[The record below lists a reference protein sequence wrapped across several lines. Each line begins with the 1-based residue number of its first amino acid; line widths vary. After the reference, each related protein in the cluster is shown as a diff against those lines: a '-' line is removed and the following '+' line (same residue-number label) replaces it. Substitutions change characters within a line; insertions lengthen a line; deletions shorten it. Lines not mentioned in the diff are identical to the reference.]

1 MAETSN
7 LLSQEELDALAAGI
21 EDGSIESDTGI
32 NTGARAVKHDLTNE
46 DSSLGVNVG
55 AIDMINE
62 RFVRQFR
69 LGLLEVLRTTPKVN
83 MANVEIMKFGDY
95 LKDLSPPLAV
105 NTIRLNPLRGYS
117 MVVIDPSV
125 IFASLDNFFGG
136 FGRGIDGL
144 PPGRMFTPT
153 ETRII
158 NIMLEVV
165 FSSLTEAW
173 APIMDL
179 TCESV
184 GSEINPQFVQ
194 IVDENDLVIVC
205 HLDVELSGKERGAID
220 VVYPFATLKPIRDVL
235 RGRVQ
240 DSDDPSVDHR
250 IWERELIDA
259 TSDAELQHRVILG
272 EIDLMLGQF
281 DNLKAGDILD
291 LRKYDLARVL
301 VGDIPLFEAE
311 IGNANGYAA
320 ARLVRSVELSESDDT

>member
-55 AIDMINE
+55 AVDMINE

-117 MVVIDPSV
+117 MVVIEPSV

-136 FGRGIDGL
+136 FGRGIDSL
-144 PPGRMFTPT
+144 PPGRLFTPT
-153 ETRII
+153 ESSII
-158 NIMLEVV
+158 KIMMDV
-165 FSSLTEAW
+165 FFGSLQEAW
-173 APIMDL
+173 APIL
-179 TCESV
+179 PLQCEHV
-184 GSEINPQFVQ
+184 GSEINPQFAQ
-194 IVDENDLVIVC
+194 IADENDLVVVSRFSSD
-205 HLDVELSGKERGAID
+205 LGDQASGNID
-220 VVYPFATLKPIRDVL
+220 LVYPYSSLKPIRDLL
-235 RGRVQ
+235 RSRVQ
-240 DSDDPSVDHR
+240 TGDGNDASDKAWST
-250 IWERELIDA
+250 ELQSA
-259 TSDAELQHRVILG
+259 ALDAELELKVTLADIETTLK
-272 EIDLMLGQF
+272 QF
-281 DNLKAGDILD
+281 EELREDDIIYLNKADYARIHINDVPVFDADIGSNGSNMAAQIV
-291 LRKYDLARVL
+291 KSLAPVK
-301 VGDIPLFEAE
+301 
-311 IGNANGYAA
+311 
-320 ARLVRSVELSESDDT
+320 

>member
-55 AIDMINE
+55 AVDMINE

-117 MVVIDPSV
+117 MVVIEPSV

-136 FGRGIDGL
+136 FGRGIDSL
-144 PPGRMFTPT
+144 PPGRLFTPT
-153 ETRII
+153 ESSII
-158 NIMLEVV
+158 KIMMDV
-165 FSSLTEAW
+165 FFGSLQEAW
-173 APIMDL
+173 APIL
-179 TCESV
+179 PLQCEHV
-184 GSEINPQFVQ
+184 GSEINPQFAQ
-194 IVDENDLVIVC
+194 IADENDLVVVSRFSSD
-205 HLDVELSGKERGAID
+205 LGDQASGNID
-220 VVYPFATLKPIRDVL
+220 LVYPYSSLRPIRDLL
-235 RGRVQ
+235 RSRVQ
-240 DSDDPSVDHR
+240 TGDGNDASDKAWST
-250 IWERELIDA
+250 ELQSA
-259 TSDAELQHRVILG
+259 ALDAELELKVTLADIETTLK
-272 EIDLMLGQF
+272 QF
-281 DNLKAGDILD
+281 EELREDDIIYLNKADYARIHINDVPVFDADIGSNGSNMAAQIV
-291 LRKYDLARVL
+291 KSLAP
-301 VGDIPLFEAE
+301 IK
-311 IGNANGYAA
+311 
-320 ARLVRSVELSESDDT
+320 

>member
-55 AIDMINE
+55 AVDMINE

-117 MVVIDPSV
+117 MVVIEPSV

-136 FGRGIDGL
+136 FGRGIDSL
-144 PPGRMFTPT
+144 PPGRLFTPT
-153 ETRII
+153 ESSII
-158 NIMLEVV
+158 KIMMDV
-165 FSSLTEAW
+165 FFGSLQEAW
-173 APIMDL
+173 APIL
-179 TCESV
+179 PLQCEHV
-184 GSEINPQFVQ
+184 GSEINPQFAQ
-194 IVDENDLVIVC
+194 IADENDLVVVSRFSSD
-205 HLDVELSGKERGAID
+205 LGDQASGNID
-220 VVYPFATLKPIRDVL
+220 LVYPYSALKPIRDLL
-235 RGRVQ
+235 RSRVQ
-240 DSDDPSVDHR
+240 TGDGNDASDKAWST
-250 IWERELIDA
+250 ELQSA
-259 TSDAELQHRVILG
+259 ALDAELELKVTLADIETTLK
-272 EIDLMLGQF
+272 QF
-281 DNLKAGDILD
+281 EELREDDIIYLNKADYARIHINDVPVFDADIGSNGSNMAAQIV
-291 LRKYDLARVL
+291 KSLAP
-301 VGDIPLFEAE
+301 IK
-311 IGNANGYAA
+311 
-320 ARLVRSVELSESDDT
+320 